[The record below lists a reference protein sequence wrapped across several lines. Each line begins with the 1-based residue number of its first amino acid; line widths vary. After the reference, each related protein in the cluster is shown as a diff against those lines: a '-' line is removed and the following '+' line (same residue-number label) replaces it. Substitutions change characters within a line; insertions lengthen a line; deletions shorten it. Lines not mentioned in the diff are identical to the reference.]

1 MNPDTSAE
9 SSADSIARLLS
20 NSLTFGIRT
29 PLHSLLGFG
38 ELLVMSGLDESQR
51 QLAEQ
56 VISGAE
62 EVLAA
67 CNRIGALLGVL
78 STGRGTSAP
87 AARTFDLPELLGEVT
102 AAVST
107 TTGVG
112 IQIDPR
118 IPSALSGDRDALS
131 DALSELVTNAVAH
144 GRSPI
149 AISVERAGH
158 AGPDGL
164 PMRFSVTDAGPG
176 LPAHVWAGLHSARP
190 TPPADG
196 RRFGLYLARLLAD
209 RLGGRVTA
217 TRGSAGGTAVTLSVA
232 LKPADTAVPGAAVRA
247 VASRMGLRVL
257 LVEDNTVNRILAQR
271 QFARLGHALD
281 TVTTGAAGIAAA
293 IQGDYDVVLMDR
305 HLPDIDGIETT
316 RRIRAAEDQM
326 AVPRRVRVI
335 AVTADVSSDTQQEC
349 LAAGMD
355 GFLPK
360 PVDLERLRAALAAVT
375 PGTEGSAAPAE
386 LELPNTPLP
395 AQLEVDVAVITRLT
409 EELEGDR
416 NAAMTLLRA
425 YLTELPG
432 RRLRLQAAIRRSNTR
447 QTVAAADSLRS
458 ASITVGA
465 VRVARACTRIG
476 AAAETGDLLACHSQ
490 LPELLEACN
499 KAAAML
505 GGMVGARDALHV

>member
-1 MNPDTSAE
+1 MNPDQSAE
-9 SSADSIARLLS
+9 SIVRLLS

-38 ELLVMSGLDESQR
+38 ELLVMAGLDESQR

-62 EVLAA
+62 EVLSA

-78 STGRGTSAP
+78 ATRASGSTAAEP
-87 AARTFDLPELLGEVT
+87 AARSFDLPELLGEVT
-102 AAVST
+102 AVVST
-107 TTGVG
+107 TTSVGV
-112 IQIDPR
+112 QIDPR
-118 IPSALSGDRDALS
+118 IPTSLVGDRDALV

-144 GRSPI
+144 GRPPFAI
-149 AISVERAGH
+149 AVERAGH
-158 AGPDGL
+158 SGPEGL
-164 PMRFSVTDAGPG
+164 PVRFSVTDAGPG

-190 TPPADG
+190 TPPEDG
-196 RRFGLYLARLLAD
+196 RHFGLYLARLLAD
-209 RLGGRVTA
+209 RLGGRLTA
-217 TRGSAGGTAVTLSVA
+217 TRGSAGGTAVTLSA
-232 LKPADTAVPGAAVRA
+232 PLRPADSAVPGAAVRA

-316 RRIRAAEDQM
+316 RRIRAAEEQL

-335 AVTADVSSDTQQEC
+335 AVTADVSSGTQEEC

-355 GFLPK
+355 GFLSK
-360 PVDLERLRAALAAVT
+360 PVDLERLRAALATVT
-375 PGTEGSAAPAE
+375 PGADAPAPPTE
-386 LELPNTPLP
+386 ITAPATPLP
-395 AQLEVDVAVITRLT
+395 TQVEVDVAVVTRLT
-409 EELEGDR
+409 EELDGDR
-416 NAAMTLLRA
+416 SAAMGLLRA

-432 RRLRLQAAIRRSNTR
+432 RRLRLQGAIRRSNTR

-476 AAAETGDLLACHSQ
+476 VAAETGDLLACHNL
-490 LPELLEACN
+490 LPELLEACE
-499 KAAAML
+499 KANAML
-505 GGMVGARDALHV
+505 GRMVSVPEPVSS